1 MSRHSSAVFGIYA
14 DPETAKD
21 AVGVLKNAGFR
32 VADISILLQAN
43 PGTKDLGHRRS
54 SKAPEGAVAGGGLGA
69 MIGAGLGWLAGVG
82 SLAMPGLEPFAAAGP
97 ILGSMSGMGLG
108 VMLGAVTGGLMG
120 AGVPEY
126 EVKRFTG
133 RVRNGGVLMSVHC
146 DDSVWEASA
155 KKILKQTGAM
165 HISTKAEAR
174 ADFARTA
181 KPMTRTKASH
191 LS

>member
-69 MIGAGLGWLAGVG
+69 MIGPVWLAGG
-82 SLAMPGLEPFAAAGP
+82 RRLPGDAG
-97 ILGSMSGMGLG
+97 
-108 VMLGAVTGGLMG
+108 
-120 AGVPEY
+120 
-126 EVKRFTG
+126 
-133 RVRNGGVLMSVHC
+133 
-146 DDSVWEASA
+146 
-155 KKILKQTGAM
+155 TGALRGGRTDSGIDER
-165 HISTKAEAR
+165 HGSGRNAGSSDGRAHGRRRSRIRSETVYRKSPKRRRPDVST
-174 ADFARTA
+174 
-181 KPMTRTKASH
+181 
-191 LS
+191 L